1 MTSPL
6 RILQLNTMR
15 SRASMEA
22 LINNTKTL
30 DLDILL
36 IQEPLIT
43 KYKTHVQHRCWQLY
57 QPTTTETD
65 VRKKKV

>member
-1 MTSPL
+1 
-6 RILQLNTMR
+6 
-15 SRASMEA
+15 MEA

-43 KYKTHVQHRCWQLY
+43 KYKTHMQHRCWQLY